1 MLGLVAGNAFFVI
14 GEYAVVTARR
24 GALSRRRGSAAALRL
39 MDDPVR
45 VISTVQVGITAIG
58 ILAGALAEPLV
69 RGLIGDALPGWATY
83 VIAFGIVTYLSV
95 VFGELVPKALTL
107 DRAETLAVMIAR
119 PIELISIVLRPVVW
133 VLQGSAA
140 FVLRPFGI
148 REVVAGESIRNAA
161 ELRAL
166 VDEAEQSGII
176 PRAQEE
182 LLHNVFDFPEREARD
197 IMVPALDVCWLDADL
212 TPDAAL
218 DRHVEHPHA
227 RYPVGRGSLDRLE
240 GVVHVHD
247 IIAAARSGQAGTIAV
262 LARPALIVPETKDVG
277 ALLREQRAQK
287 AQLALVVDEYGAV
300 AGIVTLEDVLE
311 ELVGEI
317 QDEFDLPD
325 GRIERLDD
333 GRVRVAGSITIDDF
347 NEAVGTELP
356 QTGPRTL
363 AGLVFDALGRR
374 PVPGDAVE
382 SAGATLA
389 VEQVDD
395 LRITGLLVTL
405 PRAHAAA
412 DGRCCDTRERI
423 VNPFRVVSA
432 TVFSPRGGSAY
443 VARALARCLQ
453 AEGIDITLVAGSR
466 SDADGIGDARRFY
479 AGVDV
484 RPVDFSPALDSPDPL
499 AYAGGPGEA
508 PLHPS
513 FEDRPAP
520 RTACSRSSTMR
531 PTRCRSTPGPA
542 RSTPPAPPTPTCST
556 CTT

>member
-1 MLGLVAGNAFFVI
+1 MSDLLRILAVLGLVAANAFFVI

-24 GALSRRRGSAAALRL
+24 AALGRRRGSAAALRL

-45 VISTVQVGITAIG
+45 VISTVQVGITAVG

-83 VIAFGIVTYLSV
+83 AIAFGIVTYLSV

-119 PIELISIVLRPVVW
+119 PIELISVVLRPVVW
-133 VLQGSAA
+133 ILQSSAA
-140 FVLRPFGI
+140 IVLRPFGI
-148 REVVAGESIRNAA
+148 REVTAGESIRNAG
-161 ELRAL
+161 ELREL
-166 VDEAEQSGII
+166 VDEAEESGVI

-182 LLHNVFDFPEREARD
+182 LLHNVFDFPDHEARD
-197 IMVPALDVCWLDADL
+197 IMVPALDVSWLDADL
-212 TPDAAL
+212 TPAEAL
-218 DRHVEHPHA
+218 DRHVGDPHA
-227 RYPVGRGSLDRLE
+227 RYPVSRGTLDRLE

-247 IIAAARSGQAGTIAV
+247 IIAADRTGGSETIAP

-277 ALLREQRAQK
+277 ALMREMRSEQ
-287 AQLALVVDEYGAV
+287 AQLAIVMDEYGAI

-333 GRVRVAGSITIDDF
+333 DTVRVAGSMTIDDF

-356 QTGPRTL
+356 HTGPRTL

-374 PVPGDAVE
+374 PARGDTVE
-382 SAGATLA
+382 SAGASLR

-405 PRAHAAA
+405 PRADAAA
-412 DGRCCDTRERI
+412 
-423 VNPFRVVSA
+423 
-432 TVFSPRGGSAY
+432 
-443 VARALARCLQ
+443 
-453 AEGIDITLVAGSR
+453 
-466 SDADGIGDARRFY
+466 
-479 AGVDV
+479 
-484 RPVDFSPALDSPDPL
+484 
-499 AYAGGPGEA
+499 
-508 PLHPS
+508 
-513 FEDRPAP
+513 
-520 RTACSRSSTMR
+520 
-531 PTRCRSTPGPA
+531 
-542 RSTPPAPPTPTCST
+542 
-556 CTT
+556 